1 MYLNKG
7 FFRDG
12 LVPLAVLLT
21 LAVVFRFFS
30 FFPTVINHD
39 ESTYILIGR
48 EILHGKHYFVDVID
62 TKPIGIF
69 LFYTVFQWLVG
80 HSILLFRLL
89 VALGVGLTGFGLFAI
104 INQYLGNRNGAWVAG
119 IGYIL
124 MTSIFTFY
132 GVSPNTELF
141 FTGFTVVALWLLLGG
156 SHWWRFVLAGGA
168 LGIGFMIKYVVAF
181 DALAFGLLGI
191 WLAHHR
197 EERWWR
203 GLLGGLLMLAFF
215 ILPLGLVFQYYRLL
229 GYESEFLYYTFE
241 VPGRY
246 PVDRLWWEGF
256 VYYLDFIGRFLPVTG
271 LALFALFKGKKYLGD
286 LYPFFIWWLVLD
298 GFIIGWPGKS
308 FGHYFIQWMPPFCLL
323 AGIAASH
330 DLPLFD
336 RLKKIPLPW
345 RWGLAATVSMALLL
359 TQKKDYW
366 DKWDHARTVSE
377 ALADRLEPGDQIYTG
392 NYHHI
397 LYYLL
402 EKETPT
408 PYVHRTLLWAP
419 HHISA
424 LEIDLEKEARQIL
437 ALRPRFLTL
446 EYTPPPNSLA
456 DSLYKYYTPV
466 DTVGERV
473 TIYEWKQ

>member
-1 MYLNKG
+1 MYSTKSVLNDWIIPVLG
-7 FFRDG
+7 
-12 LVPLAVLLT
+12 LLT
-21 LAVVFRFFS
+21 VAVVFRFFS
-30 FFPTVINHD
+30 FFPSVINHD

-80 HSILLFRLL
+80 HSIFLFRFL
-89 VALGVGLTGFGLFAI
+89 VAIGVGLTGFGLFAI
-104 INQYLGNRNGAWVAG
+104 VDQYLGNRKGAWLAG
-119 IGYIL
+119 VGYIL

-141 FTGFTVVALWLLLGG
+141 FTGFTVIALWLLLGG
-156 SHWWRFVLAGGA
+156 RQWWRFLLAGGA

-191 WLAHHR
+191 WLAHR
-197 EERWWR
+197 RAGKWWQ
-203 GLLGGLLMLAFF
+203 GLWGGVIMLVSFLVPFA
-215 ILPLGLVFQYYRLL
+215 LVFQYYRLL
-229 GYESEFLYYTFE
+229 GHDAEFLYYTFE

-246 PVDRLWWEGF
+246 PVDRLWWEGII
-256 VYYLDFIGRFLPVTG
+256 YYLDFIARFLPITG
-271 LALFALFKGKKYLGD
+271 LAIFTLVKGKKYLGD
-286 LYPFFIWWLVLD
+286 LYPFFIVWLFLD
-298 GFIIGWPGKS
+298 GLIIGWPGKS
-308 FGHYFIQWMPPFCLL
+308 FGHYFIQWMPPICLL
-323 AGIAASH
+323 AGIAGSQNLAF
-330 DLPLFD
+330 FD
-336 RLKKIPLPW
+336 QLKKIPLRW
-345 RWGLAATVSMALLL
+345 RWGLALVATVALLF
-359 TQKKDYW
+359 TQKKDYL
-366 DKWDHARTVSE
+366 DKWDHAKDTAD
-377 ALADRLEPGDQIYTG
+377 ALEKRLEGGDQIYTG

-424 LEIDLEKEARQIL
+424 LEIDLEKETRQIL

-446 EYTPPPNSLA
+446 EYVPPPTLLA
-456 DSLYKYYTPV
+456 DSLYKYYQPV
-466 DTVGERV
+466 DTIGGRV
-473 TIYEWKQ
+473 TIYEHR